1 MTEIKQQLSKK
12 NEDLEIILQKDDDN
26 DLFSEKLLKEKEA

>member
-26 DLFSEKLLKEKEA
+26 DLFSQKLLKEKEA